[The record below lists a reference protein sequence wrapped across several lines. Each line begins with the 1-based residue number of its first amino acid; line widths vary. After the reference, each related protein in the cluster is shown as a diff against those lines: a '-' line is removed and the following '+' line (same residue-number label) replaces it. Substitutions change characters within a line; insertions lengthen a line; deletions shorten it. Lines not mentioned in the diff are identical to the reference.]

1 MKKILFGVDSMFQ
14 FIIATNLRTTVYKS
28 DDVDIIIY
36 SSTLVAKSLYE
47 KASKKNVYTNV
58 YYADTSL
65 AKCGNNYSFKEKL
78 PKYFVYLLTL
88 PSPRLMLK
96 QMIGVDLTE
105 KYDEFIFNGFG
116 ALPEC
121 IFNVCYNNNH
131 DVKCK
136 RIEDA
141 YPSYFTL
148 YNSKK
153 NGIRR
158 ALEKVSHFCF
168 GRQDIDSFVNGYYFS
183 EPEMV
188 MVDLPYPVIPAPK
201 FGRQNK
207 EFVGLLNEIF
217 DYNADTKSDRKIYLF
232 EDGRLFFD
240 GSEEEVDLVKDMIS
254 YLPKEQ
260 IAIKMH
266 PRRKVD
272 RFNALGVETMKAS
285 KVPWEVIQLNQDYS
299 GCVFMTVTSSAV
311 FSSDIYFGDKCYKIL
326 LYKCLKTPPSSID
339 AKFEA
344 YVQKYKERFGSEY
357 LFIPESYNE
366 LKDILLRLISK
377 QI

>member
-14 FIIATNLRTTVYKS
+14 FIIATNLCTTVYKD

-36 SSTLVAKSLYE
+36 SSTPIAKGLYE
-47 KASKKNVYTNV
+47 KVSRKNVYRNV

-141 YPSYFTL
+141 YPSYFTV

-158 ALEKVSHFCF
+158 ALEKVSQFCF
-168 GRQDIDSFVNGYYFS
+168 GRKDIDRYVDGYYFS
-183 EPEMV
+183 EPDMV
-188 MVDLPYPVIPAPK
+188 MTDLPYPVIPAPK
-201 FGRQNK
+201 FGRQNI

-217 DYNADTKSDRKIYLF
+217 DYNSDTKSDRKIYLF

-272 RFNALGVETMKAS
+272 RFKALGVETMKAS

-344 YVQKYKERFGSEY
+344 YVRKYKERFGSEY
-357 LFIPESYNE
+357 LFIPESYEE
-366 LKDILLRLISK
+366 LKDILLKLTAK
-377 QI
+377 